1 MMLNKRQKQRLI
13 LESILTAF
21 LIVFIVLC
29 VTINKKNIKIKAYKN
44 ELKNVELVIDSLERT
59 NKLLSSQDCI
69 TVNCTFEI
77 TNKNIFSASNIV
89 ATQIAKEAA
98 SITRKEILD
107 SLILRKN

>member
-1 MMLNKRQKQRLI
+1 MLSKNQKQRLI
-13 LESILTAF
+13 LGSILTAF
-21 LIVFIVLC
+21 LVVFIVLC
-29 VTINKKNIKIKAYKN
+29 VAVSKKSTKIKTYKN
-44 ELKNVELVIDSLERT
+44 ELRRVELVVDSLERT